1 MFDEIYEEA
10 SGVQCRPALYAYRLT
25 GLQAYRLTG
34 LQAYRLTGL
43 QADDTTPTIHLD
55 KFYTA
60 ANNRGALAILG
71 YYGAVKQSSVDV
83 EGVIA
88 MKDKIKD
95 LTKTL

>member
-1 MFDEIYEEA
+1 MRFMKKLLVCNVVLLCTLA
-10 SGVQCRPALYAYRLT
+10 
-25 GLQAYRLTG
+25 GLK
-34 LQAYRLTGL
+34 
-43 QADDTTPTIHLD
+43 ADDTTPTIHLD

-71 YYGAVKQSSVDV
+71 YYGTVKQSSVDV

>member
-10 SGVQCRPALYAYRLT
+10 SGVQCRPALYA
-25 GLQAYRLTG
+25 G
-34 LQAYRLTGL
+34 RLTGL